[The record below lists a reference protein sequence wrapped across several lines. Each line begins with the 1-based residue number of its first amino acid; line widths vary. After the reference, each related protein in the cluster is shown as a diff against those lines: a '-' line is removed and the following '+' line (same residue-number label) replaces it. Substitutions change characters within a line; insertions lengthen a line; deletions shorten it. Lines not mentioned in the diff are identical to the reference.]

1 VIARSHNLTELL
13 NDVTAHAEM
22 QAITAANYLGG
33 KYLVGCTLYV
43 SLEPDVLVPCIGVK
57 YQNCFGASDEHRGFV
72 GTQLHQNR
80 RKTGCFSGR
89 SFRLDEA
96 LFFTKGDDI

>member
-1 VIARSHNLTELL
+1 
-13 NDVTAHAEM
+13 M
-22 QAITAANYLGG
+22 
-33 KYLVGCTLYV
+33 
-43 SLEPDVLVPCIGVK
+43 
-57 YQNCFGASDEHRGFV
+57 

-96 LFFTKGDDI
+96 LLLLKGDDI

>member
-1 VIARSHNLTELL
+1 LRFTLALNLAR
-13 NDVTAHAEM
+13 
-22 QAITAANYLGG
+22 
-33 KYLVGCTLYV
+33 C
-43 SLEPDVLVPCIGVK
+43 VLVPCIGVK

-72 GTQLHQNR
+72 KMGTQLHQNR

-96 LFFTKGDDI
+96 LLLLKEMIFNDMPQYWYCLNLSTRFH